1 MNESA
6 QQWIGRYVD
15 RLAHERRL
23 SIHTLS
29 AYDRD
34 LHQFLRYC
42 DSQGFGLWTDIAEQD
57 VRNYVSLRHRQGLG
71 GRSLQR
77 ELSSIRGF
85 LDYLIEQDQLGH
97 NPARGVRAPKTGR
110 RLPKT
115 LDVDQTARL
124 LSFGEDDDIA
134 LRDRALFELVY
145 SCGLR
150 LSELTGLNLSDLDLR
165 EQTVVVTGKGRKVRI
180 VPVGRLAAEAMHK
193 WLVVRA
199 NWPNP
204 EQAAVFTTRRGTRL
218 QPRSVQK
225 RLRHWAIKQGLD
237 VHVHPHMLRHSF
249 ASHVLESSR
258 DLRAVQELLGHADIS
273 TTQIYTHL
281 DFQHLA
287 KIYDAAHPRARRK
300 KDS

>member
-1 MNESA
+1 MSDLAED
-6 QQWIGRYVD
+6 WISRYVAK
-15 RLAHERRL
+15 LANERRL
-23 SIHTLS
+23 SAHTLS
-29 AYDRD
+29 AYSRD
-34 LHQFLRYC
+34 LRQFRCYC
-42 DSQGFGLWTDIAEQD
+42 DAQNLLGWRNVSEHS
-57 VRNYVSLRHRQGLG
+57 VRGYVGWRHRQGLS

-85 LDYLIEQDQLGH
+85 LDYLLEHGELSH
-97 NPARGVRAPKTGR
+97 NPARAVRAPKTGR

-124 LSFGEDDDIA
+124 LSFAADDELSI
-134 LRDRALFELVY
+134 RDRALFELVY

-150 LSELTGLNLSDLDLR
+150 LSEVTNLSVNDLDLR
-165 EQTVVVTGKGRKVRI
+165 ELTVQVLGKGRKVRI
-180 VPVGRLAAEAMHK
+180 VPVGRMAADALK
-193 WLVVRA
+193 QWLGVRA
-199 NWPNP
+199 TWSNGDD
-204 EQAAVFTTRRGTRL
+204 AAVFTTRRGTRMH
-218 QPRSVQK
+218 PRSVQK
-225 RLRHWAIKQGLD
+225 RLHQWALKQGLD

-287 KIYDAAHPRARRK
+287 KIYDSAHPRARRK